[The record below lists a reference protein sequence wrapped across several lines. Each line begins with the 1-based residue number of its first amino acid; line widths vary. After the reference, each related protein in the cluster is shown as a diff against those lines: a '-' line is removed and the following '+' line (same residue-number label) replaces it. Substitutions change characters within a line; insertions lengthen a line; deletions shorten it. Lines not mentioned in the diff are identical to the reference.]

1 MPKSKPAAAAH
12 KISQPKKHKL
22 IVEKDVAIPMR
33 DGAILHADIFRPDFG
48 AAGDNKFP
56 ILLITGP
63 YQKDKLWVPPPDLE
77 EKANPYM
84 NWECANPLWW
94 CPRGYALVRVDSRGS
109 GKSLGASEPS
119 SYQEAVDTYDAIEHV
134 ARQPWSNGNV
144 GTLGISYHAN
154 FQWRVANLQPPSLK
168 AIMPWEGRADQY
180 RDQAYHGG
188 IFAAGFLVSWWYQQ
202 AAHHLLG
209 KPNETNPE
217 AFNNNLLWN
226 YMRNDLDSDYWR
238 MKSARW
244 DQIKVPMYSVGNW
257 GGHGLHLRGN
267 TEGYLCAASQH
278 KKLRI
283 HTGSHYH
290 PFHAEEARIEQLR
303 WFDYWLKGIDT
314 GIMDEPPVKL
324 EIRTGG
330 TLKRYPFRFENE
342 WPLARTQWTKFY
354 LQPLTAKPGNGKTV
368 EGKISLVPPAKA
380 SKITYPASPGGRH
393 SHGGRTGVSFETAPM
408 KADTEITGP
417 IVLNVWVSSTA
428 DDMDIM
434 ATLRNIDG
442 RGHDVP
448 ELGQRGEPT
457 ECITKGWLRASHRKL
472 DTAKSLPYR
481 PYHAHNE
488 RWLLKKGDIVE
499 CQVEIISTSIVIKK
513 GHKLRLDIST
523 RDGHA
528 SAHFTHYHADYNA
541 EAFNTIHSSKA
552 KPAYLLLP
560 IIPPKDGAATLS
572 ATRGKKAKP
581 AAKK

>member
-1 MPKSKPAAAAH
+1 MPKANVAQ
-12 KISQPKKHKL
+12 KISQPKKYKL
-22 IVEKDVAIPMR
+22 IVEKDVAIPLR
-33 DGAILHADIFRPDFG
+33 DGAIIRADIFRPDG
-48 AAGDNKFP
+48 GDEKFP
-56 ILLITGP
+56 IILITGP

-109 GKSLGASEPS
+109 GKSLGASDPS

-134 ARQPWSNGNV
+134 AKQSWSNGSV
-144 GTLGISYHAN
+144 GCLGISYHAN
-154 FQWRVANLQPPSLK
+154 FQWRVAGLQPPSLK

-188 IFAAGFLVSWWYQQ
+188 IFAAGFLVSWWWMQ

-209 KPNETNPE
+209 KPNQYNPD
-217 AFNNNLLWN
+217 AFNNNQLWN

-238 MKSARW
+238 KKSAQW
-244 DQIKVPMYSVGNW
+244 DKITVPVYSVGNW
-257 GGHGLHLRGN
+257 GGHGMHLRGN
-267 TEGYLCAASQH
+267 TEGYMCAASKH

-354 LQPLTAKPGNGKTV
+354 LQPLKDKPGNGKTA
-368 EGKISLVPPAKA
+368 EGKISATPPAK
-380 SKITYPASPGGRH
+380 SMKITYPASPGGRH

-417 IVLNVWVSSTA
+417 IMLNIWVSSTSE
-428 DDMDIM
+428 DMDIIT
-434 ATLRNIDG
+434 TLRNIDG
-442 RGHDVP
+442 RGRDIP

-457 ECITKGWLRASHRKL
+457 ECVTKGWLRASHRKL
-472 DTAKSLPYR
+472 DREKSLPYR

-488 RWLLKKGDIVE
+488 RWLLKKGEIVE

-513 GHKLRLDIST
+513 GNRLRLDIGPK
-523 RDGHA
+523 DGHA

-541 EAFNTIHSSKA
+541 EAFNTIHSSKD
-552 KPAYLLLP
+552 KPTYLLLP
-560 IIPPKDGAATLS
+560 IIPPKAS
-572 ATRGKKAKP
+572 AKP
-581 AAKK
+581 AAAAKKKSAAVRAKRR